1 MGDISSS
8 CCNFDEKFH
17 SGFFMKMRCQSN
29 GTGGDVQQSS
39 SSGGTSYLDKRYYG
53 YTPAGSVSGWMYIN
67 ESGQMCGPYIQ
78 HQLYEGLSTGFLPDE
93 LPVYPVVNGTLI
105 NPVPLKYF
113 KQFPDHVASGFAY
126 LNTGNMRQEG
136 LFHHSAPET
145 VCSDSQLVSQSLV
158 NCSYIYNPMV
168 SNPEAANCVPSFLPG
183 SSEDACWLF
192 EDDEGRKHGPH
203 SLLELYSCH
212 QYGYLKD
219 SVVTVSWLVTGPE
232 VVVSDVMISHI
243 IHHDENK
250 VGPIKLLSAINAWRI
265 NGLETVHASD
275 AKIYKAGSSM
285 NFISEISE
293 GVSSQ
298 LHAGIMKTARRVLLD
313 EIISNI
319 ISEYV
324 TSKKAQKHLK
334 LHQVN
339 QAANSGYSD
348 GRMSEIARETDN
360 GCERSNH
367 ATTGFEAAASHNISN
382 QMCKHEIHTLSS
394 ACTKTGGSI
403 EIFWG
408 SYNIVCKMLFDHCM
422 QVMWN
427 AVFGDRVAEYS
438 SAWRKRKLWSGH
450 PKITGPASDYK
461 DDRKRMEQAPSRHDS
476 SVSDDDCPPGFGMV
490 EIRTEN
496 DVQPYH
502 LSLSVPV
509 GENLSK
515 QKNLSCNDHLLLDD
529 VKCILDG
536 VENELYLSTKA
547 TYTEY
552 VEILVEDEVRK
563 VVSASKGI
571 NMKEDVVDPSSHD
584 LHTCQ
589 CGFADVNGG
598 MRIDSNETSAE
609 IFSSEDSKSLFQAGK
624 PLSKDLLSNIL
635 ACAFKRSFSGF
646 VDNVVDELETDEPS
660 PPGFEDSVRKLVPSC
675 NGKFQFS
682 WSDEFTT
689 KMGEYVAIAMC
700 RQKLHAIVVGEW
712 KSLFVDDA
720 LQQFLALWC
729 NMKECCEADGNEKA
743 EGASNAHNEHHGDTS
758 TVVDKLKEGSKRF
771 HSSEAS
777 TMVEKYTYHRK
788 KKLLR
793 KKFGSPS
800 NCSNSVENA
809 FQTEHVEK
817 SRKQGVAGDVF
828 ENAKVQPSAVSSKK
842 IGKNKLIDAS
852 SKKIGANKFTAVP
865 SKMIGKNKVT
875 AESSASAGSSKVKSK
890 LPSGYSS
897 AKSTIS
903 QKVMKV
909 TSAVQRDKVPVP
921 KPSGEMLSTLSADG
935 NDVGKVV
942 RGKAHNVGIEKD
954 SILDSSKSKPNATK
968 ESKQKRKRTMDGL
981 ELHATKALKV
991 AKGTAKQAASRQVAM
1006 KKTKASKSRTS
1017 NLCPRSDGCARS
1029 SISGWEWHKWSLNA
1043 SPAERARVR
1052 GAQYVHTKYLGP
1064 EVNASQWANGKGL
1077 SARTNRVK
1085 LRNLLAAAEGA
1096 ELLKASQVKA
1106 RKKRLR
1112 FQRSKIHD
1120 WGLVAL
1126 EPIEAED
1133 FVIEYVGELIRLKVD
1148 ATKRGGIARFI
1159 NHSCNPNCYTKVIS
1173 VEGQKK
1179 IFIYAKRHIAAGE
1192 EITYNY
1198 KFPLEEKKI
1207 PCYCGSKKC
1216 HGSLN

>member
-1 MGDISSS
+1 MRSSA
-8 CCNFDEKFH
+8 
-17 SGFFMKMRCQSN
+17 
-29 GTGGDVQQSS
+29 
-39 SSGGTSYLDKRYYG
+39 TSYQSMLLQRKLRN
-53 YTPAGSVSGWMYIN
+53 T
-67 ESGQMCGPYIQ
+67 
-78 HQLYEGLSTGFLPDE
+78 LSFTKLIRLLTVAILMAE
-93 LPVYPVVNGTLI
+93 CLKLPVRQIMDVRGAIMLQLALRQQPVTIFLIRCVNMKFI
-105 NPVPLKYF
+105 
-113 KQFPDHVASGFAY
+113 HY
-126 LNTGNMRQEG
+126 L
-136 LFHHSAPET
+136 
-145 VCSDSQLVSQSLV
+145 
-158 NCSYIYNPMV
+158 
-168 SNPEAANCVPSFLPG
+168 
-183 SSEDACWLF
+183 
-192 EDDEGRKHGPH
+192 
-203 SLLELYSCH
+203 LL
-212 QYGYLKD
+212 
-219 SVVTVSWLVTGPE
+219 
-232 VVVSDVMISHI
+232 
-243 IHHDENK
+243 
-250 VGPIKLLSAINAWRI
+250 
-265 NGLETVHASD
+265 
-275 AKIYKAGSSM
+275 
-285 NFISEISE
+285 
-293 GVSSQ
+293 
-298 LHAGIMKTARRVLLD
+298 
-313 EIISNI
+313 
-319 ISEYV
+319 
-324 TSKKAQKHLK
+324 AQK
-334 LHQVN
+334 
-339 QAANSGYSD
+339 S
-348 GRMSEIARETDN
+348 
-360 GCERSNH
+360 
-367 ATTGFEAAASHNISN
+367 
-382 QMCKHEIHTLSS
+382 
-394 ACTKTGGSI
+394 GGSI

-852 SKKIGANKFTAVP
+852 SKKIGANKFTSVP

-1133 FVIEYVGELIRLKVD
+1133 FVIEYVGELIRLKISDIRECRYEKMGIGSSYLFRLDDGYVVD

>member
-1207 PCYCGSKKC
+1207 PCYCGSKK
-1216 HGSLN
+1216 

>member
-348 GRMSEIARETDN
+348 GRMSEIACETDN

-394 ACTKTGGSI
+394 ACTKSGGSI

-852 SKKIGANKFTAVP
+852 SKKIGANKFTSVP

-875 AESSASAGSSKVKSK
+875 AESSASAGSSKVK
-890 LPSGYSS
+890 
-897 AKSTIS
+897 
-903 QKVMKV
+903 
-909 TSAVQRDKVPVP
+909 RDKVPVP

>member
-183 SSEDACWLF
+183 
-192 EDDEGRKHGPH
+192 
-203 SLLELYSCH
+203 
-212 QYGYLKD
+212 
-219 SVVTVSWLVTGPE
+219 TVSWLVTGPE

>member
-183 SSEDACWLF
+183 
-192 EDDEGRKHGPH
+192 
-203 SLLELYSCH
+203 
-212 QYGYLKD
+212 
-219 SVVTVSWLVTGPE
+219 TVSWLVTGPE

-348 GRMSEIARETDN
+348 GRMSEIACETDN

-394 ACTKTGGSI
+394 ACTKSGGSI

-852 SKKIGANKFTAVP
+852 SKKIGANKFTSVP

-1133 FVIEYVGELIRLKVD
+1133 FVIEYVGELIRLKISDIRECRYEKMGIGSSYLFRLDDGYVVD